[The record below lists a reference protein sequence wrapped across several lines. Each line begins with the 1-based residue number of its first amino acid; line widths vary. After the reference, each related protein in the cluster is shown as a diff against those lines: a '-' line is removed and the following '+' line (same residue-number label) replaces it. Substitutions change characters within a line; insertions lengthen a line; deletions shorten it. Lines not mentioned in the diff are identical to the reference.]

1 MHCVRCNLARER
13 FFRRLSK
20 VAVRWDVHGSRFER
34 QKPWVK
40 AGNELG
46 VSLCLSEFSTH
57 WPHNC
62 QLLLLSRTPSQ
73 YNSNTHSDL
82 SNRPLTERISPHCRP
97 SSRFWCAECQGFFQT
112 TKDVLWAP
120 PPKCVIFYLLKDGKN
135 RTWKSPDCCLAAC
148 SWQQR
153 NGEVLIT
160 TFCLST
166 SVRILFARDRN
177 FLMTRLPVHP
187 LRKDRITRRHKAE
200 CTVSK
205 VPCGVQC
212 NPLLDY
218 SSRKRLKNLF
228 DGGDWSGYT
237 GKLLCACDAHKGV
250 AFTFFLGLRSSVW
263 NLVT

>member
-1 MHCVRCNLARER
+1 MR
-13 FFRRLSK
+13 
-20 VAVRWDVHGSRFER
+20 DVHASRFER
-34 QKPWVK
+34 PKPWVK

-57 WPHNC
+57 WPHIC
-62 QLLLLSRTPSQ
+62 QLLLLSQTPLFFLHRTSATPILI
-73 YNSNTHSDL
+73 YLIALLLNGYLHTAGPPVASDV
-82 SNRPLTERISPHCRP
+82 PKVKAFP
-97 SSRFWCAECQGFFQT
+97 FQT
-112 TKDVLWAP
+112 IKDVLWAP

-135 RTWKSPDCCLAAC
+135 RMWKSPDCCLAAC

-166 SVRILFARDRN
+166 SLRILFARDRN

-205 VPCGVQC
+205 VPCGVRC
-212 NPLLDY
+212 NPLLDTAQE
-218 SSRKRLKNLF
+218 NNWETF
-228 DGGDWSGYT
+228 FME
-237 GKLLCACDAHKGV
+237 LLCAFDAHKWVRQQPTGGV
-250 AFTFFLGLRSSVW
+250 HILPGLKVQCVKSFVA
-263 NLVT
+263 